1 MTGVG
6 TGSGAGRAADPDFVR
21 RLQGQGLLTA
31 EIAYWMPDHPSLLQ
45 QFIWQTL
52 DEAPRFPALSRFLD
66 HWRREVEAT
75 IHEIRIAHAA
85 LLKPAEVRLVD
96 GIIRLH

>member
-1 MTGVG
+1 MTGVDKG
-6 TGSGAGRAADPDFVR
+6 TDTDFVR
-21 RLQGQGLLTA
+21 RWQGQGLLTA

-52 DEAPRFPALSRFLD
+52 DEAPRFPALNRFLE

-75 IHEIRIAHAA
+75 IHEIRIAHSA